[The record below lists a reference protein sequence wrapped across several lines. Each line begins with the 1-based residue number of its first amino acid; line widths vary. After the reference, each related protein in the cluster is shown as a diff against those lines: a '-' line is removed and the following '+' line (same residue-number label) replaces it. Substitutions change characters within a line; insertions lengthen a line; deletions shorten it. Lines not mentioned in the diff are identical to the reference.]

1 MNCCAANT
9 KYALDSVKYRFSMYV
24 FNKMT
29 NNKLLTTLFGILTC
43 ISVHSQESVF
53 HNQDYSQLGKYRNM
67 GIMVGPILY
76 DKALNIPQYGEYLF
90 ENKPIPGLNFGLEYD
105 FYPEKKWSLI
115 SGLYVNSEPVYNIR
129 FRILEKDLYPDW
141 TEDLVDK
148 AKMYAIKSFSVPL
161 LLQLNLQTGAKSFI
175 NFRTGL
181 KIMYFPRGIA
191 EFSLSILDSAL
202 SDSREI
208 FGLRLKSPDFPL
220 FGSYVV
226 GTGVSYA
233 MNAILLKLNLIYVM
247 NFQRTITGE
256 YQFGNLMS
264 SSPTRGYYE
273 LTGNYLA
280 LQFSVNFKKPK
291 NRWLKV
297 NLHLNR
303 DEDPV
308 NLN

>member
-1 MNCCAANT
+1 
-9 KYALDSVKYRFSMYV
+9 
-24 FNKMT
+24 MT
-29 NNKLLTTLFGILTC
+29 HKKLVTSLAGILIC
-43 ISVHSQESVF
+43 ISAYSQVSIF
-53 HNQDYSQLGKYRNM
+53 HNQDYYQLGKYRNM

-76 DKALNIPQYGEYLF
+76 DKAFNIPQYGEYIF

-105 FYPEKKWSLI
+105 FYPNKKWSLI
-115 SGLYVNSEPVYNIR
+115 SGLYVNSEAVYNIR
-129 FRILEKDLYPDW
+129 FRIWEKDLYPGY
-141 TEDLVDK
+141 TEDMVDN
-148 AKMYAIKSFSVPL
+148 AIAYAIKTFSVPL
-161 LLQLNLQTGAKSFI
+161 LLQLNLQTGIKSFI

-181 KIMYFPRGIA
+181 KIMYLPNGTA
-191 EFSLSILDSAL
+191 EFSLSISDSAL

-208 FGLRLKSPDFPL
+208 FGLRLESPDFP
-220 FGSYVV
+220 FVGSYVV

-256 YQFGNLMS
+256 YLFGNLMS
-264 SSPTRGYYE
+264 SSPTRGYYK
-273 LTGNYLA
+273 LTGNYVA

-297 NLHLNR
+297 NLHLNK
-303 DEDPV
+303 DEDPI